1 MDGLVGCRPFVSDD
15 VTIVDR
21 SSVIDNPSDDW
32 MEGRDPHVNVSFKSC
47 LVGAYKVLESLNS
60 VLGSSIALALANSAS
75 FGDELIQRRVVE
87 VTLTTGPAK
96 CLLQHGSDG
105 AFLIAPVDDLSVAGF
120 LDESCESGNDMI
132 VNAFLI
138 TYDGAY
144 RLGWIESGNEHRG
157 EIFIQ

>member
-1 MDGLVGCRPFVSDD
+1 M
-15 VTIVDR
+15 
-21 SSVIDNPSDDW
+21 
-32 MEGRDPHVNVSFKSC
+32 
-47 LVGAYKVLESLNS
+47 
-60 VLGSSIALALANSAS
+60 
-75 FGDELIQRRVVE
+75 
-87 VTLTTGPAK
+87 
-96 CLLQHGSDG
+96 HGSDG
-105 AFLIAPVDDLSVAGF
+105 AFLIALVDDLSVAGF